1 MMRAAAPILLA
12 LIGLGCGSS
21 TPPIEVFNDMKHQPK
36 YLPQEASPLFADG
49 SASRPTPEGTV
60 ARGELREDAVFYTGR
75 RGGEYA
81 ANPLPL
87 SLEILQRGR
96 ERFDI
101 YCAPCHD
108 RTGEGRGI
116 VAQRSSWLP
125 VNLNDERIRE
135 MPDGQLFETI
145 THGQRTMPGYR
156 FQITEQDRWAVVA
169 YVRALQRAHRGTIK
183 DVPPELRSALR

>member
-1 MMRAAAPILLA
+1 A
-12 LIGLGCGSS
+12 
-21 TPPIEVFNDMKHQPK
+21 
-36 YLPQEASPLFADG
+36 
-49 SASRPTPEGTV
+49 PEGTV
-60 ARGELREDAVFYTGR
+60 ARGELREDTVFYTGKS
-75 RGGEYA
+75 GGEYA

-87 SLEILQRGR
+87 TMEVLQRGR

-116 VAQRSSWLP
+116 VALRSNWLP
-125 VNLNDERIRE
+125 VNLNDDRIRQ

-145 THGQRTMPGYR
+145 TYGQRTMPGYR
-156 FQITEQDRWAVVA
+156 FQITEHDRWAIVA
-169 YVRALQRAHRGTIK
+169 YVRALHRATRGTIQ